1 MPKVLEKMYLCKIFQ
16 KKMMNN
22 IVAIVGRPNV
32 GKSTLFNRMIQRR
45 DAIVDSTPGV
55 TRDRNYGK
63 SEWNGKEFS
72 VIDTGGYVR
81 GSDDVF
87 EGEIRKQ
94 VELAIDEADVII
106 FVVDVEEGIT
116 PMDDT
121 VARLLRKV
129 TKPVILAVNKVDNSM
144 REKDALEFYNLGLG
158 DYFTFASIS
167 GSGTGDLLDAVV
179 NAFPEKP
186 IEEDT
191 DSDLP
196 RFAVV
201 GRPNAGKS
209 SFINSL
215 IGRDRYIVTDI
226 AGTTRDSID
235 TKFDRFGF
243 EFNLVDTAGIRRKA
257 KVKEDLEFYSVMR
270 SVRAIEHADVC
281 ILIIDA
287 TRGFEGQDQ
296 SIFWLAE
303 KNRKGVVILVN
314 KWDLV
319 EKDTMSTRD
328 YENKIKEELMPFTD
342 VPILFVSALTKQRLL
357 KALEATVEVFEARKQ
372 RIPTSKF
379 NDYMLKVIE
388 GNPPPALKGKYVKI
402 KYCMQLPTAT
412 PQFVFF
418 ANLPQYVKEPYK
430 RFLENKIRENWDFSG
445 VPIDVYIREK

>member
-1 MPKVLEKMYLCKIFQ
+1 
-16 KKMMNN
+16 MNN

-32 GKSTLFNRMIQRR
+32 GKSTLFNRLIKRR
-45 DAIVDSTPGV
+45 EAIVDSISGV

-72 VIDTGGYVR
+72 VIDTGGYIK

-94 VELAIDEADVII
+94 VDLAIDEADVII

-121 VARLLRKV
+121 VAKMLRKV
-129 TKPVILAVNKVDNSM
+129 KKPVLLAVNKVDNAM

-158 DYFTFASIS
+158 EFYTFASIS
-167 GSGTGDLLDAVV
+167 GSGTGDLLDALIE
-179 NAFPEKP
+179 AFPVKP
-186 IEEDT
+186 EPTQEEIE
-191 DSDLP
+191 LP

-209 SFINSL
+209 SFINAL
-215 IGRDRYIVTDI
+215 IGKERFMVTDI
-226 AGTTRDSID
+226 AGTTRDAID

-270 SVRAIEHADVC
+270 SVRAIEHADIC

-328 YENKIKEELMPFTD
+328 YEAKIREELKPFTD

-357 KALEATVEVFEARKQ
+357 KALEATVQVFENRKQ

-379 NDYMLKVIE
+379 NDFMLKLIE
-388 GNPPPALKGKYVKI
+388 NHPPPALKGKYVKI
-402 KYCMQLPTAT
+402 KYCMQLPTPT

-418 ANLPQYVKEPYK
+418 ANLPQYVQEAYK

-445 VPIDVYIREK
+445 VPIDIYIREK

>member
-1 MPKVLEKMYLCKIFQ
+1 
-16 KKMMNN
+16 MNN

-32 GKSTLFNRMIQRR
+32 GKSTFFNRLIQRR
-45 DAIVDSTPGV
+45 EAIVDSVSGV

-72 VIDTGGYVR
+72 VIDTGGYIK
-81 GSDDVF
+81 GSEDIF
-87 EGEIRKQ
+87 EAEIRRQ
-94 VELAIDEADVII
+94 VELAIDESDVIV

-116 PMDDT
+116 PMDEE
-121 VARLLRKV
+121 VAKLLRKV
-129 TKPVILAVNKVDNSM
+129 TKPVLLAVNKVDNAM
-144 REKDALEFYNLGLG
+144 REKDAVEFYNLGLG
-158 DYFTFASIS
+158 EYYTIAGMN
-167 GSGTGDLLDAVV
+167 GSGTGELLDALVDLLPEAV
-179 NAFPEKP
+179 APDENAEA
-186 IEEDT
+186 
-191 DSDLP
+191 LP

-209 SFINSL
+209 SFINAL
-215 IGRDRYIVTDI
+215 IGEDRYIVTDI
-226 AGTTRDSID
+226 AGTTRDAID
-235 TKFDRFGF
+235 TKYNRFGF

-270 SVRAIEHADVC
+270 SVRAIEHSDIC
-281 ILIIDA
+281 ILVIDA

-328 YENKIKEELMPFTD
+328 YERKIREELQPFTD

-357 KALEATVEVFEARKQ
+357 KALETSVEVFENRKQ
-372 RIPTSKF
+372 RISTSKL
-379 NDYMLKVIE
+379 NETMLPIIE
-388 GNPPPALKGKYVKI
+388 NMPPPALKGKYVKI
-402 KYCMQLPTAT
+402 KFCMQLPTPT

-418 ANLPQYVKEPYK
+418 CNLPQYVKDPYK
-430 RFLENKIRENWDFSG
+430 RFLENKMREIYNFEG
-445 VPIDVYIREK
+445 VPIDIYFRQK